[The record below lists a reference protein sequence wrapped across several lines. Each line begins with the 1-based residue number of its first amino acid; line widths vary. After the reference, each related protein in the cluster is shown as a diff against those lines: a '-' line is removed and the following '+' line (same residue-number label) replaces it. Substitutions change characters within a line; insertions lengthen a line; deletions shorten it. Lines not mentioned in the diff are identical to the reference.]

1 MGKRMAR
8 ARPTRGAGAR
18 ARRAAGEAATTTGAP
33 GATAAAAAAAT
44 AAARARARARG
55 ARASPRRPRRATA
68 AVPTAAAEESPAG
81 SSRRRSASPRRRSR
95 GGDLSAFGPRRR
107 LYFFGRE
114 GGFVTAF
121 ASAPV
126 RALYV
131 TETRAKPSRG
141 RSPPTIVS
149 RLRVHYTHSRTGVG
163 ARKTRA
169 VKKKRKNRFA
179 RRRGRDVETRDATRL
194 NSSPRALSSSRDID
208 VAH

>member
-8 ARPTRGAGAR
+8 APPTRGAGAR

-55 ARASPRRPRRATA
+55 ARVSPRRPRRATA

-107 LYFFGRE
+107 LLSIFFRTRRRVRNRLRLGPRSR
-114 GGFVTAF
+114 
-121 ASAPV
+121 AS
-126 RALYV
+126 RQ
-131 TETRAKPSRG
+131 RAKPSRG

-149 RLRVHYTHSRTGVG
+149 RLRVHYTHSRTGVFFYG
-163 ARKTRA
+163 ARKSRA
-169 VKKKRKNRFA
+169 VKKKIQKRIKSVRAEARERRRDA
-179 RRRGRDVETRDATRL
+179 RRDDFV
-194 NSSPRALSSSRDID
+194 
-208 VAH
+208 

>member
-1 MGKRMAR
+1 MGKREGR
-8 ARPTRGAGAR
+8 ARPTRAVR

-44 AAARARARARG
+44 AAARARDQAKG

-68 AVPTAAAEESPAG
+68 AAPTAVTEESPAG

-107 LYFFGRE
+107 LLSIFFRTRRRVRNRLRLGPRSR
-114 GGFVTAF
+114 
-121 ASAPV
+121 AS
-126 RALYV
+126 RQ
-131 TETRAKPSRG
+131 RAKPSRG

-163 ARKTRA
+163 ARR
-169 VKKKRKNRFA
+169 KKKRAPLKKTASVRAEARERRRDA
-179 RRRGRDVETRDATRL
+179 RRDDFV
-194 NSSPRALSSSRDID
+194 
-208 VAH
+208 